1 MLIQLRIV
9 SSLSVSVFS
18 TTLLYGA
25 KQKRRKWSSQSFSSR
40 GIRSHEQSCLRRR
53 EKKKDDDEF
62 AVLAAQAVEEQIKR
76 KEVRRK
82 RKRLLKEQA
91 AATHNI
97 GSPSSDPSTS
107 FQDRAENA
115 PDEFIVGPSFETV
128 PDVDVMSISGDSR
141 WTRGPKA

>member
-1 MLIQLRIV
+1 M
-9 SSLSVSVFS
+9 SL
-18 TTLLYGA
+18 
-25 KQKRRKWSSQSFSSR
+25 QCSQ
-40 GIRSHEQSCLRRR
+40 RRR
-53 EKKKDDDEF
+53 LRSKSNGKVRGELCFYRVK
-62 AVLAAQAVEEQIKR
+62 AIVLISLTTQSS
-76 KEVRRK
+76 EVRRK

-141 WTRGPKA
+141 QRMYFD